1 MRTSLT
7 GARCTEPRC
16 LFVQYILGK
25 CDRLMRQA
33 VVAASRLL
41 ALRDSQQVAV
51 RCDEVLQEDL
61 LLLPEHVHMRNSPRL
76 LQVNRDVTSSSADG
90 F

>member
-1 MRTSLT
+1 MRTPLT
-7 GARCTEPRC
+7 VARCTVPWC

-25 CDRLMRQA
+25 CDRL
-33 VVAASRLL
+33 VVGVSRLL
-41 ALRDSQQVAV
+41 ALRDAQQVPV

-76 LQVNRDVTSSSADG
+76 LHANRGGTSSSADG

>member
-1 MRTSLT
+1 MRTPLT
-7 GARCTEPRC
+7 GGRCTVQYLAQVC
-16 LFVQYILGK
+16 LFVPYILGK
-25 CDRLMRQA
+25 CDRL
-33 VVAASRLL
+33 VVGVSRLL
-41 ALRDSQQVAV
+41 ALRDAQQVPV

>member
-1 MRTSLT
+1 M
-7 GARCTEPRC
+7 P
-16 LFVQYILGK
+16 YILGK
-25 CDRLMRQA
+25 CDRL
-33 VVAASRLL
+33 VVGVSRLL
-41 ALRDSQQVAV
+41 ALRDAQQVPV